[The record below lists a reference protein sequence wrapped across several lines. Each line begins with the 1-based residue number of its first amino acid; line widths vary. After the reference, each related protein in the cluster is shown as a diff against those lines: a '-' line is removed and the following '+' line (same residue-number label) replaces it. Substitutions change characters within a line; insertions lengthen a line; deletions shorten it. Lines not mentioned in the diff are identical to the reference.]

1 MDSYPR
7 KFVCEL
13 IAMCGVLLTPVV
25 APTEVSEVA
34 VSWFEVLSG
43 CLFVTQAGR
52 GVHLLRKDDG
62 LGGRFVT
69 EKVIFAR
76 VVGLI
81 KVNHIEE
88 EVNLISRGEVGS
100 SMAHATRF
108 SDFFFYM
115 GVIIESYQ
123 SLRGGN
129 IMTWRFRVVL

>member
-1 MDSYPR
+1 M
-7 KFVCEL
+7 
-13 IAMCGVLLTPVV
+13 
-25 APTEVSEVA
+25 
-34 VSWFEVLSG
+34 
-43 CLFVTQAGR
+43 
-52 GVHLLRKDDG
+52 LRKDDG

-108 SDFFFYM
+108 SDFFFFYM

-129 IMTWRFRVVL
+129 IMTWRFRVFL